1 LAFFAQFTFGTLI
14 GEVPL
19 FVLLL
24 NACSPETTI
33 VEVSTSLSEADAQNL
48 PQTTNIDDEPV
59 AVLNENNCQ
68 TPNPEN
74 VQTCADLE
82 AQILAA
88 TVRIELH
95 RWQEAEGKRGKRI
108 DGGIGHAT
116 VKDGRYLVTHNHFP
130 MSLDSIEGLAG
141 EQIRITIYKADGEV
155 IIESAQSS
163 AFTIVFEDSETVVLD
178 FGEYVGEGL
187 FAMLGIPS
195 AEFYDWQTVSL
206 APGMEVA
213 QINWDNE
220 TAHVEWVNI
229 KSVLTSDGTPRI
241 ELDNGVI
248 KGASGG
254 GIFWNG
260 VHIGNNWTST
270 TVQEVNEGAV
280 LDTFSAAALNA
291 EWVDG

>member
-1 LAFFAQFTFGTLI
+1 MLI
-14 GEVPL
+14 
-19 FVLLL
+19 
-24 NACSPETTI
+24 ACTPETTVI
-33 VEVSTSLSEADAQNL
+33 EVSTTLPQAAALNSLQTTLEDEDNDTTIINENRCQTPSPADAQS
-48 PQTTNIDDEPV
+48 
-59 AVLNENNCQ
+59 
-68 TPNPEN
+68 
-74 VQTCADLE
+74 CAALE
-82 AQILAA
+82 EQILAS

-95 RWQEAEGKRGKRI
+95 RWQEAEGKRGEHI

-155 IIESAQSS
+155 IIESVQSS

-195 AEFYDWQTVSL
+195 AEFYNWQTVSL

-229 KSVLTSDGTPRI
+229 KSVLTFNGTPQI
-241 ELDNGVI
+241 ELDKEVI

-254 GIFWNG
+254 GVFWNG
-260 VHIGNNWTST
+260 IHIGNNWKNT
-270 TVQEVNEGAV
+270 TVQAVNDGAI
-280 LDTFSAAALNA
+280 LEAFSTAALNS
-291 EWVDG
+291 EWVNG